1 MNLDNHPDLLFILRW
16 SCYFSVSHHNCLIV
30 IALEFSITWV
40 LHNCLFVYMSI
51 LPHLIIVLIFRAPAV
66 VIVPAAATLVWRE
79 LVNIVARQTIGRKS
93 LVGSRWYTCEIAP
106 AWVGTTPVAS
116 PIFSMYAW
124 IRKGYNHFDASQW
137 SLDQN
142 HLYLRHDPLWAIFA
156 NCLHP
161 ALTNVWVCDRHNV
174 TYTYVPWG

>member
-1 MNLDNHPDLLFILRW
+1 MYSSSEDN
-16 SCYFSVSHHNCLIV
+16 NCLKI
-30 IALEFSITWV
+30 IAQEFSITWV
-40 LHNCLFVYMSI
+40 LHNCYLSI

-79 LVNIVARQTIGRKS
+79 LVNIFARQTVGRKS
-93 LVGSRWYTCEIAP
+93 LVGSSCYTCEIAP

-124 IRKGYNHFDASQW
+124 IMRGYNHFDAFQC

-142 HLYLRHDPLWAIFA
+142 HLYLRHNPLWAIFA

-161 ALTNVWVCDRHNV
+161 ALTNVWVCDCHNV
-174 TYTYVPWG
+174 TCTHVPWGKGAKKLTFFRT